1 MTNGLLIF
9 YGGLAAVNLLAFI
22 LVGIDKKSSVDNT
35 ERIPEVYYFF
45 IAIFFA
51 SLGVLLGMIFFHHKT
66 RKFYFPLGI
75 SLLILEQAA
84 LLIFLSKIVSFNP
97 WRILV

>member
-9 YGGLAAVNLLAFI
+9 YTGLVLVNLLAFI
-22 LVGIDKKSSVDNT
+22 LVGMDKKSSVDRA

-51 SLGVLLGMIFFHHKT
+51 SLGVLLGMLFFHHKT
-66 RKFYFPLGI
+66 KKIYFPLGI
-75 SLLILEQAA
+75 GLLILEQAV
-84 LLIFLSKIVSFNP
+84 LLILLALYAKIY
-97 WRILV
+97 I

>member
-9 YGGLAAVNLLAFI
+9 YGGLAAVNLIAFT
-22 LVGIDKKSSVDNT
+22 LVGVDKKRSVDNN

-51 SLGVLLGMIFFHHKT
+51 SLGVLLGMLFFHHKT
-66 RKFYFPLGI
+66 RKIYFPLGI
-75 SLLILEQAA
+75 GLLILEQGA
-84 LLIFLSKIVSFNP
+84 LLILLSHYLNLWMIGQV
-97 WRILV
+97 